1 MPQATAQV
9 WRGSLAMLLYVINT
23 IFWTSLLFLVA
34 IPKVAIPVRVCQQ
47 AFARLSV
54 TLASCWIWVNNHNLA
69 LVNRVRWEFQGLAGL
84 KKDAWYLLVANHQ
97 SWTDIMVLQRAMLGQ
112 VPFLKFFIK
121 KSLIWMP
128 FLGQAWWV
136 MDFPFLE
143 RYSKEQLRANPTL
156 AKKDLRAISQ
166 ACEKFKWQPTTVM
179 VFAEGTRVTE
189 AKRQS
194 QQSPYVNLLKPKV
207 GGIARTFKAMSGHL
221 DAVLNVT
228 VAYPQGVKGFW
239 EFICS
244 KHQTVRVHVEGISV
258 NSLPFFQGGNWHG
271 SNAQVQEWLNNLW
284 HEKDRLLEEMKS

>member
-1 MPQATAQV
+1 
-9 WRGSLAMLLYVINT
+9 
-23 IFWTSLLFLVA
+23 
-34 IPKVAIPVRVCQQ
+34 
-47 AFARLSV
+47 
-54 TLASCWIWVNNHNLA
+54 VNNLNLA
-69 LVNRVRWEFQGLAGL
+69 LINRVRWEFQGLTGL
-84 KKDAWYLLVANHQ
+84 KKDSWYVLVANHQ
-97 SWTDIMVLQRAMLGQ
+97 SWMDIMVLQKAMLGR

-121 KSLIWMP
+121 KGLIWMP

-143 RYSKEQLRANPTL
+143 RYSKDQLRVNPTL

-166 ACEKFKWQPTTVM
+166 ACEKFKWLPTTVM

-189 AKRQS
+189 AKRIS
-194 QQSPYVNLLKPKV
+194 QQSPYANLLKPKV

-239 EFICS
+239 EFICL
-244 KHQTVRVHVEGISV
+244 KHQTVRVHVEGIPVS
-258 NSLPFFQGGNWHG
+258 SLPFLQGGRWHG

-284 HEKDRLLEEMKS
+284 YEKDRLLEEMKS